1 MKVIINSDVIV
12 TLSQCLVWGLSGT
25 KMVVR
30 SRQATT
36 SLCRQ
41 MEPCGGSSSVQR
53 KSLMLAATR
62 ARLEATMWSSRSTLE
77 VPPIFAQQAV
87 VRERVSVFSLKVN
100 IRFLFFFLI
109 LFSSTNASEPPVMIV
124 EPRDD
129 MVVETY
135 TSDEVYLQCELSRS
149 SGKVRWFKDGQLLED
164 GQNIQLLSEGPYRRL
179 AIPSSRVEDSGEYVC
194 ETDGDSVFFQLT
206 VKGKTGI
213 EH

>member
-1 MKVIINSDVIV
+1 MKVIINSNVIV
-12 TLSQCLVWGLSGT
+12 TLSRCLVWDLSGT
-25 KMVVR
+25 KTVVR

-41 MEPCGGSSSVQR
+41 TEPCGGSSSVQQ
-53 KSLMLAATR
+53 KSLMLAATH
-62 ARLEATMWSSRSTLE
+62 ARLEATTWSSRSTLE
-77 VPPIFAQQAV
+77 VSPIFAQHALV
-87 VRERVSVFSLKVN
+87 GERVSEFSLKVN
-100 IRFLFFFLI
+100 IKFLF
-109 LFSSTNASEPPVMIV
+109 FSSTNASEPPVMIV

-129 MVVETY
+129 MVMESY

-164 GQNIQLLSEGPYRRL
+164 GQNIRLVSEGPYRRL